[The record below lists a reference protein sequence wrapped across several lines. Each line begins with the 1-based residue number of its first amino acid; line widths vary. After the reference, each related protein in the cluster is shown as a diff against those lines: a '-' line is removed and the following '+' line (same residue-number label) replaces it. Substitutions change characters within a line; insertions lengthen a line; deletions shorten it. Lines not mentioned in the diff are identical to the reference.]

1 MDKLPTTSLPKVSMV
16 LYTDGGCRQKIGGWG
31 IHGYT
36 WLLEDDD
43 KKKKKKPARDVPST
57 TGYIVKD
64 DPKLESREVVRP
76 HEVIEGFGGIL
87 PDTTNNVAEL
97 RATINGIDLALQHN
111 TESVL
116 VISDSEYVGKS
127 IRQSLHRW
135 SANGWKKA
143 DGGEV
148 ANRGLWETMIVKL
161 DELKYRGIKFN
172 IEWLKGHA
180 GHRGNQFAD
189 YMATRGVFKGRAGD
203 DTDYIQIQDASE
215 YEKYKTE
222 RPRFVTHSRWY
233 FTLQEDKL
241 MNKNEQGFY
250 EYCFGHPS
258 KGDSDQ
264 TYLGKALA
272 DTAFSVVWLKAPEEC
287 LDLVYTR
294 TKEISTNVYGNA
306 FIGRLDN
313 IYNPFIHKE
322 IMDYG
327 GSLLQRANGYNND
340 ITNCTSALVVRECNP
355 PGISYRALS
364 NLGFMSKTLNEFV
377 VDSLSPN
384 TQVVDITDK
393 IYQTV
398 AGKKSEKLA
407 LVDSISQ
414 ITKAIKVS
422 VPCDILKKDI
432 SVEVTCT
439 LGLSMPNRNTLNGIT
454 ELNPKVYLYLIKE
467 SDIAFRY
474 GSIVVCDEG
483 YCIMANVYA
492 DLRTL
497 SKKDL
502 ERCGQ

>member
-1 MDKLPTTSLPKVSMV
+1 MDKLPSTALPKVSMV
-16 LYTDGGCRQKIGGWG
+16 LYTDGGCRQNIGGWG
-31 IHGYT
+31 IHGYS
-36 WLLEDDD
+36 WLVEDDD

-64 DPKLESREVVRP
+64 DPKLDSREVVRP

-87 PDTTNNVAEL
+87 PNTTNNVAEL
-97 RATINGIDLALQHN
+97 TATINGIDLALQQN
-111 TESVL
+111 TEKLL
-116 VISDSEYVGKS
+116 VISDSKYVGDNAKN
-127 IRQSLHRW
+127 QLHRW
-135 SANGWKKA
+135 MKAGWKKA
-143 DGGEV
+143 DGGDV
-148 ANRGLWETMIVKL
+148 ANKELWETLSSKL
-161 DELKYRGIKFN
+161 DELKYRGISFD

-189 YMATRGVFKGRAGD
+189 YMATRGVFKGRVGD
-203 DTDYIQIQDASE
+203 ATPYYQIQDAGE
-215 YEKYKTE
+215 YDKYKTE

-233 FTLQEDKL
+233 FTLQTEKL
-241 MNKNEQGFY
+241 MNKNEQGLY

-258 KGDSDQ
+258 KGDADQ
-264 TYLGKALA
+264 QYLGKALA

-287 LDLVYTR
+287 LDLVYSR
-294 TKEISTNVYGNA
+294 TKEIATDVYGNA

-313 IYNPFIHKE
+313 IYNSFIHKE

-327 GSLLQRANGYNND
+327 GSLLQRANKYNND
-340 ITNCTSALVVRECNP
+340 ITNCTDAQVVRECNP

-364 NLGFMSKTLNEFV
+364 NLGQLSKILNEFV
-377 VDSLSPN
+377 SDSLPA
-384 TQVVDITDK
+384 TTRVVEITDK

-398 AGKKSEKLA
+398 KGKKEDKLA
-407 LVDSISQ
+407 LLGSIRQ
-414 ITKAIKVS
+414 TDKALKFD
-422 VPCDILKKDI
+422 VPCDVLDKAI
-432 SVEVTCT
+432 SVEVTAT
-439 LGLSMPNRNTLNGIT
+439 LGLTLPNRNTLNGLT
-454 ELNPKVYLYLIKE
+454 ELNPKVYLFLTKE